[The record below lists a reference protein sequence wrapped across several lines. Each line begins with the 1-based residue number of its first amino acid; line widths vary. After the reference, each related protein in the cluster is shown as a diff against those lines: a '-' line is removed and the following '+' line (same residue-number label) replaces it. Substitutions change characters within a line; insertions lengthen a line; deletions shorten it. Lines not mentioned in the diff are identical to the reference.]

1 MNSVFWL
8 IIQIIGLGIFA
19 GGVVLCGHAYKNNSP
34 SMLKCARLPITAGY
48 LLVWI
53 GAIGMILT
61 RFLSGF

>member
-8 IIQIIGLGIFA
+8 IILIIGLGIFA
-19 GGVVLCGHAYKNNSP
+19 GGVALCGLAYKSNSP
-34 SMLKCARLPITAGY
+34 SMLKRTRLPITAGY

-61 RFLSGF
+61 RFLSSF